1 MIDLTLCFALIMFSA
16 SLAMITFL
24 QSHNYNLCRWLF
36 HLSLFGYRL
45 LHNLNLLFRQAVE
58 FVDEL
63 VDLAVGGFDL
73 ALTTGPAQVK
83 I

>member
-1 MIDLTLCFALIMFSA
+1 
-16 SLAMITFL
+16 MITFL

-45 LHNLNLLFRQAVE
+45 LHNLNFLFRQAVE

-63 VDLAVGGFDL
+63 IDLAVGRLDL
-73 ALTTGPAQVK
+73 ALKAGFPLRVVRG
-83 I
+83 